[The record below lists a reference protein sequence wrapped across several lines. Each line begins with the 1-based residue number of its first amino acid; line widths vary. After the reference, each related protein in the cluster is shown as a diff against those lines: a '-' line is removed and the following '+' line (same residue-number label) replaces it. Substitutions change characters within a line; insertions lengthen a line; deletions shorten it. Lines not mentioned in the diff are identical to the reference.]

1 VIAKVNEVEI
11 SNEEVAQEVKNIIA
25 QHQNNFTPEQI
36 EAAKPKIRQQAV
48 EATIN
53 KYLLNFEVSKQD
65 IQVPSEHVEQEF
77 DAIVKRFPSQNAFE
91 DQLKQVGITENQI
104 KADLEQQL
112 KVDNLVRSHIK
123 GLGLTL
129 TAEEISKFFD
139 DNPDNFK
146 MPERISA
153 SHILFKVDPDAS
165 NDLKAQKRLE
175 LSGLLGKIEKG
186 AEFSNLASQHSECP
200 SKEKGGDLGFFDRG
214 KMVKPF
220 EDAAFKMKVGDV
232 SEIVETKFGYHIIKL
247 TDRKAA
253 ETASFDEVKEQI
265 SQHLV
270 AGKEQDAFVQYV
282 ETLRK
287 ATKIEYGPE
296 V

>member
-36 EAAKPKIRQQAV
+36 EAAKPKIRQQAI

-53 KYLLNFEVSKQD
+53 KCLLNFEVSKQN
-65 IQVPSEHVEQEF
+65 IQADPEHLTQEF
-77 DAIVKRFPSQNAFE
+77 DAIVKRFPSQSAFE
-91 DQLKQVGITENQI
+91 DQLKKVGITESLI
-104 KADLEQQL
+104 KSDLEQQL
-112 KVDNLVRSHIK
+112 KIDTLVRAHIK
-123 GLGLTL
+123 GLELTI

-153 SHILFKVDPDAS
+153 SHILFKVEPDAS

-175 LSGLLGKIEKG
+175 LSSLLGKIEKG
-186 AEFSNLASQHSECP
+186 ADFVNLAKQHSECP
-200 SKEKGGDLGFFDRG
+200 SKEKGGDLGFFDKG

-253 ETASFDEVKEQI
+253 ETASFDEVKGQI
-265 SQHLV
+265 SQHLGSV
-270 AGKEQDAFVQYV
+270 KEQDAFVQYV

-287 ATKIEYGPE
+287 ANTIEYGPE

>member
-1 VIAKVNEVEI
+1 MIAKVNEVEI
-11 SNEEVAQEVKNIIA
+11 MQEEVEKEVQNIIA

-48 EATIN
+48 ESTIN
-53 KYLLNFEVSKQD
+53 KYLLNFEVGQNN
-65 IQVPSEHVEQEF
+65 IQVSPEQIQEEF
-77 DAIVKRFPSQNAFE
+77 DAIVKRFPSQAAFE
-91 DQLKQVGITENQI
+91 DQLKQVGITGDQI
-104 KADLEQQL
+104 KSDLELQL
-112 KVDNLVRSHIK
+112 KVDSLVRSHIS
-123 GLGLTL
+123 GLELKVTEQDVSG
-129 TAEEISKFFD
+129 FFN

-146 MPERISA
+146 MPERIKA

-186 AEFSNLASQHSECP
+186 AEFANVAKQHSECP
-200 SKEKGGDLGFFDRG
+200 SKEQGGDLGFFDRG

-220 EDAAFKMKVGDV
+220 EEVAFKLNVGEI

-247 TDRKAA
+247 MERKDA
-253 ETASFDEVKEQI
+253 ETAKFDEVKDQI
-265 SQHLV
+265 SQHLI
-270 AGKEQDAFVQYV
+270 ATKEQDAFVQYV

-287 ATKIEYGPE
+287 AAKIEYGPE